1 MAMGIFGFL
10 DMVTD
15 SIMMSFLIPA
25 TIISIGGGLPYLIER
40 RRLSRI
46 EKGLPELLEGIST
59 TIGAGLGLQ
68 QAITTLSSQ
77 RTDLLGKMLRQAVSR
92 SKATTFDAALS
103 EFALNTR
110 SSAVQRAFNLLQTAD
125 ENEAPLQEVTF
136 SMSLEYDRLFRLRMK
151 RVLDLQGQALTMQVL
166 MCMLLPGTIG
176 IMFGLFAG
184 PETGIPMALF
194 HPPMLLYFAAG
205 AAFSTI
211 AGALMLGRPLFS
223 SVFWIAPWALFAQVM
238 YMGTYLGAGLF

>member
-1 MAMGIFGFL
+1 VAMGLFGFF

-15 SIMMSFLIPA
+15 SFMMSILIPL
-25 TIISIGGGLPYLIER
+25 TIVSIGGGLPHLIER
-40 RRLSRI
+40 RRLLKI

-59 TIGAGLGLQ
+59 TLGAGLGLQ
-68 QAITTLSSQ
+68 QAISTLSSQ
-77 RTDLLGKMLRQAVSR
+77 RTDLLGMMLRKAVSR

-125 ENEAPLQEVTF
+125 ENEAPLRDVTF
-136 SMSLEYDRLFRLRMK
+136 SMSLEFDRLFRLRQK
-151 RVLDLQGQALTMQVL
+151 RVMDLKGQALTMQVL

-184 PETGIPMALF
+184 PEAGIPMSLF

-205 AAFSTI
+205 AAFSTL
-211 AGALMLGRPLFS
+211 AGGIMLGRGIFS
-223 SVFWIAPWALFAQVM
+223 SIWWIAPWALFAQVM
-238 YMGTYLGAGLF
+238 YMGTYLAAGLF